1 MHQRIVQHVLLVLC
15 FLLRYNGVQGDKNL
29 SSFEDMKLEKQLKLL
44 NKPAI
49 KTIKTSYGDI
59 YDCID
64 FYKQPAFDH
73 PLLKD
78 HNFYPKMKANLL
90 RINQNSSAST
100 SSKSLTLRSKDGGC
114 PSETVPI
121 KRITKDDLI
130 RHRRMPPPESVTFD
144 TLDTNNNNSEQKGRY
159 ISSQGYKVAIAQTP
173 SNPFIRFG
181 GAGMIASIYN
191 PHVKDQ
197 QHSACRLKIETGSD
211 IIQVGWRV
219 DPVLYGDTKTRLFI
233 HFQAGEIHCFNTL
246 CPGFILVNSEIPVD
260 VSYDGHISQRGGKIW
275 EDTMYIERDIVNGNW
290 WLLMEDDYRQIGFW
304 PQQIFTDLAGF
315 ATTVSW
321 GGVTYSPQN
330 VAEPPMGSSFF
341 PVRNSRYDAYCKKI
355 ATLNVRGQTIAV
367 HKTITHVD
375 NPNMYKVIFKPLR
388 FRSKSSFFVL
398 YGGPGESA
406 QV

>member
-1 MHQRIVQHVLLVLC
+1 
-15 FLLRYNGVQGDKNL
+15 
-29 SSFEDMKLEKQLKLL
+29 
-44 NKPAI
+44 
-49 KTIKTSYGDI
+49 
-59 YDCID
+59 
-64 FYKQPAFDH
+64 
-73 PLLKD
+73 
-78 HNFYPKMKANLL
+78 MKANLL

-144 TLDTNNNNSEQKGRY
+144 TLDT
-159 ISSQGYKVAIAQTP
+159 VAIAQTP

-211 IIQVGWRV
+211 IIQVGWR
-219 DPVLYGDTKTRLFI
+219 
-233 HFQAGEIHCFNTL
+233 AGEIHCFNTL

-275 EDTMYIERDIVNGNW
+275 EDTMYIER
-290 WLLMEDDYRQIGFW
+290 
-304 PQQIFTDLAGF
+304 IFTDLAGF